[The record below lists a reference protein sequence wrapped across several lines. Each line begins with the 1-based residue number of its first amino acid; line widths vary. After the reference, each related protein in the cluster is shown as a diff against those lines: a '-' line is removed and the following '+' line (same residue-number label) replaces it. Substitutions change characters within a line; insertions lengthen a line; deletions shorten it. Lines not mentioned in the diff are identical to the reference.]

1 MAGLH
6 LTGALLVQL
15 LCLLLKTS
23 ASLVASFHWFAK
35 ASLETP
41 PDSSLANAL
50 HFLYTFTTISLSCK
64 SWFKLSCT
72 SCPSCVE
79 LYELTLHLQSHCNVL
94 YCVSICFVLG
104 GGGNRAEK
112 HENDIGQ
119 RYFCNYC
126 PKLKKLNW

>member
-6 LTGALLVQL
+6 LTGALLAQL
-15 LCLLLKTS
+15 LCLLLKIS

-64 SWFKLSCT
+64 SWFKLSCL

-94 YCVSICFVLG
+94 YCVSTCYVLDYSAANLAVESVG
-104 GGGNRAEK
+104 
-112 HENDIGQ
+112 
-119 RYFCNYC
+119 
-126 PKLKKLNW
+126 